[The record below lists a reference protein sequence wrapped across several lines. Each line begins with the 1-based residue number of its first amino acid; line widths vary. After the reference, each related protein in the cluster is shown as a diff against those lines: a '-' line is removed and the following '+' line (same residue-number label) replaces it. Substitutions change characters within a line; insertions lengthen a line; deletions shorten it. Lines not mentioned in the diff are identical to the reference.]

1 MADTEQ
7 KPGDTSTE
15 SPAPAMPTMADFQAI
30 ADRAEAAARRA
41 EQTAAGTGAAAA
53 GAEARQATADQFPG
67 LPDDFLDR
75 ISNQV
80 STAVLADLRREFEVG
95 PGSPL
100 PAIPAT
106 QPSSEPGS
114 PPPAPD
120 VAGDEP
126 PAPKTW
132 AQRFAGE

>member
-1 MADTEQ
+1 MADTDIN
-7 KPGDTSTE
+7 PTE
-15 SPAPAMPTMADFQAI
+15 PAAPAMPSMADFQAI

-41 EQTAAGTGAAAA
+41 EETVAGSGAAAA

-95 PGSPL
+95 QPGPL
-100 PAIPAT
+100 PATPLT
-106 QPSSEPGS
+106 TSSSEPGS
-114 PPPAPD
+114 SSTPTDAATASD
-120 VAGDEP
+120 DP